1 MGAVPKRKISKG
13 RKNRRR
19 LGDVLKEPA
28 MSKCPKCGETKRPHF
43 MCQNCGY
50 YGEGES
56 KTEKKANAGK
66 SKSKKTKT
74 KSEKKASSKKKS
86 KSPKKKNEK
95 KK

>member
-19 LGDVLKEPA
+19 LGDVLKQPA

-56 KTEKKANAGK
+56 KTEKKAKPRKAK
-66 SKSKKTKT
+66 SSKSTETKSKK
-74 KSEKKASSKKKS
+74 KSKS